1 MTITV
6 FISSETMEIP
16 ASSPEPVSYA
26 SAVNLLREMPTDLEY
41 DGNFIGFINEDDET
55 VQFIRV
61 SRDSWLMDIPIVVKG
76 KYDHSLRKEE
86 LTTENVESIV
96 AEFFKG
102 KNIEQ
107 ISKSFKIN

>member
-6 FISSETMEIP
+6 FISSDTMEIP
-16 ASSPEPVSYA
+16 AGSAEPVSYM
-26 SAVNLLREMPTDLEY
+26 SAVNLLREMPTELEY
-41 DGNFIGFINEDDET
+41 DGNFIGFINEADET
-55 VQFIRV
+55 VQFIRI
-61 SRDSWLMDIPIVVKG
+61 SRDNWLVDIPIVVKG

-86 LTTENVESIV
+86 LTTEHVESIV

-107 ISKSFKIN
+107 ISKKFEID